1 MADRVELRLE
11 VLSPDGDEDE
21 TLALRR
27 ELLDLDVDDVRP
39 VRGGAAPEGAKGVEA
54 LVAGTLLVT
63 LSQEAVKALVATA
76 VDWLRRRRGGGE
88 DAAGLRLQIGDD
100 VLALRDGT
108 SAEDRALI
116 DAFLDRH
123 GRAEAPG

>member
-11 VLSPDGDEDE
+11 ILSPEPDEDE

-27 ELLDLDVDDVRP
+27 ELLDLDVDDVRQI
-39 VRGGAAPEGAKGVEA
+39 GSGAVPEGAKGVEA
-54 LVAGTLLVT
+54 LVAGTLVVT

-76 VDWLRRRRGGGE
+76 VDWLRRRRGGGGA
-88 DAAGLRLQIGDD
+88 DGVRIQIGDD
-100 VLALRDGT
+100 VLALRDPT
-108 SAEDRALI
+108 SPEDRALI
-116 DAFLDRH
+116 EAFLDRH